1 MTTSQSKSYSEWKA
15 HYLAVRKRLG
25 GLGPSAGLV
34 PINAVRPPEPQP
46 EEQEPV
52 QITARQKP
60 ETPEI
65 IWDVKGMPKNNFFR
79 LLIEVAKKHNVDPN
93 SIVNPNRK
101 KSMVVIRREL
111 VWRAVHEAGYSRAR
125 VGRMLRRDHTTIIH
139 DLNCW
144 ERDHGLSA

>member
-1 MTTSQSKSYSEWKA
+1 MTSNSPNTYNEWKA

-34 PINAVRPPEPQP
+34 PINTVRPPEPEP
-46 EEQEPV
+46 VVQEPV

-60 ETPEI
+60 QAPEI
-65 IWDVKGMPKNNFFR
+65 VWDVKGMPKNNFFR

-93 SIVNPNRK
+93 LIVNPNRK
-101 KSMVVIRREL
+101 KTMVVIRREL
-111 VWRAVHEAGYSRAR
+111 VWRAVYEAGYSRAR
-125 VGRMLRRDHTTIIH
+125 VGRMLRRDHTTILH

-144 ERDHGLSA
+144 ERDHGIGA

>member
-1 MTTSQSKSYSEWKA
+1 MTTEVNKSYNEWKA

-25 GLGPSAGLV
+25 GLGPSAGLA
-34 PINAVRPPEPQP
+34 PINVVKPPEPAP
-46 EEQEPV
+46 IKLDVEHGVAEEAP
-52 QITARQKP
+52 KGS
-60 ETPEI
+60 EI

-93 SIVNPNRK
+93 AIVNPNRR

-111 VWRAVHEAGYSRAR
+111 VWRAVNEAGYSRAR
-125 VGRMLRRDHTTIIH
+125 VGRMLKRDHTTIIH

-144 ERDHGLSA
+144 ERDHGRAA